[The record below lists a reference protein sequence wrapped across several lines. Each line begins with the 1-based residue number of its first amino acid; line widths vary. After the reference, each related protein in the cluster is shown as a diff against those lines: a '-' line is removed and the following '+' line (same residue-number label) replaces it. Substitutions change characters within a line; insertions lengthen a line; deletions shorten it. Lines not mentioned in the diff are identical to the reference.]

1 MPKNPLPSFFE
12 FPPRTRAGTVDF
24 LTRYAGQCRAD
35 AEFWKLEPQRRAAVQ
50 LLAEVERLTRKS
62 PKRFRRRSRAIEQRL
77 NRLQREV
84 IGF

>member
-1 MPKNPLPSFFE
+1 MKNPVPSFFE
-12 FPPRTRAGTVDF
+12 FPPRSRRGTVDF
-24 LTRYAGQCRAD
+24 LKRYAGQCAAD
-35 AEFWKLEPQRRAAVQ
+35 AAFWKLEPQRRHAAQ
-50 LLAEVERLTRKS
+50 ILSEVERLTRKS